1 MTKFDIHKAA
11 NELEDELQLK
21 VANFT
26 SHMSDEIDWR
36 DKLISKLEDDLD
48 DLHEYVESTRKY
60 VATLE
65 AENLRS
71 LKVDHKIDQLKEASL
86 RPAWERD
93 KDIQ

>member
-26 SHMSDEIDWR
+26 SHMNDEIDWR
-36 DKLISKLEDDLD
+36 DKRIGELEDELEGVKEKLEKSEEQFRPGA
-48 DLHEYVESTRKY
+48 HYVPCEGS
-60 VATLE
+60 
-65 AENLRS
+65 
-71 LKVDHKIDQLKEASL
+71 

-93 KDIQ
+93 AK

>member
-1 MTKFDIHKAA
+1 MSQPMTKFDIHKAA

-26 SHMSDEIDWR
+26 SHMNDEIDAR
-36 DKLISKLEDDLD
+36 DKRISQLEDDLD
-48 DLHEYVESTRKY
+48 DANRLIEK
-60 VATLE
+60 
-65 AENLRS
+65 LRFI
-71 LKVDHKIDQLKEASL
+71 KPAS